1 MKKIIAV
8 AAVVAVAVFL
18 GAVGGTEAVAQTL
31 PENVTYCTSART
43 GQIIIIQGGACPAG
57 YY

>member
-1 MKKIIAV
+1 MKNIMISAF
-8 AAVVAVAVFL
+8 VVWFMWDAYD
-18 GAVGGTEAVAQTL
+18 TEAVAQTL